1 MVIRLV
7 PIWVRYTVNT
17 QDHNISYFRGFKGKW
32 SRFGKKVKYWLICI
46 VRSQFSRT
54 RMRTCVHA
62 YACTCIRVCVYT
74 YVCVCTHMH
83 VREGI
88 TRLTALSSHSDKE
101 AITTVRTFSDSFR
114 LRSNTTSYY
123 PIHVHSVFKA
133 LLARLI

>member
-101 AITTVRTFSDSFR
+101 AITLAIQPFE
-114 LRSNTTSYY
+114 
-123 PIHVHSVFKA
+123 VHYHCIKHCY
-133 LLARLI
+133 